1 MSFVYSA
8 SEVNLTRSK
17 LVQLALHLEVAD
29 KQRQYDFTRI
39 AIIEMIS
46 SYEQE
51 LLRSQ
56 QKLPDDLKKRAK
68 VRRWQ
73 IATQSYLK
81 SLDLYL
87 FQMDS
92 GVPLDFLI
100 SRQNKILILIG
111 QQPVIISGPNSGGD
125 KYIEK
130 RIVEHFC
137 EQNDCRE
144 YFCEQND
151 CREYFEALD
160 TGNDNKFFEKKSSHN
175 IIYSE
180 VTGSWL
186 IDSDLHAD
194 FVSSNGVIFKFSSI
208 SQRHE
213 KEAWALQI
221 SHELVQL
228 SKHIKQTQ
236 NKGIIIKWLSLNIDE
251 LPLTDNAHKITI
263 NSKGDFI
270 KLYLPALGKYPA
282 LFIQLKPWL
291 QSQFENKIDYRIIEI
306 DAEQYY

>member
-8 SEVNLTRSK
+8 SEINLTRSK

-68 VRRWQ
+68 VHRWQ

-81 SLDLYL
+81 SLDQYL

-92 GVPLDFLI
+92 GVSLDFLI

-111 QQPVIISGPNSGGD
+111 SQPVIISGPNSGGD
-125 KYIEK
+125 KDIEK

-144 YFCEQND
+144 YF
-151 CREYFEALD
+151 EAPD
-160 TGNDNKFFEKKSSHN
+160 TGNDNEFFEKNSSHN

-186 IDSDLHAD
+186 IDSNLHAD
-194 FVSSNGVIFKFSSI
+194 FISSNGVIFKFLSI
-208 SQRHE
+208 SQRHV

-221 SHELVQL
+221 SHELAQL
-228 SKHIKQTQ
+228 SKHIKQAQ

-270 KLYLPALGKYPA
+270 KLYLPTLGKYPA

-291 QSQFENKIDYRIIEI
+291 QSQFENKMDYRIIEI